1 MDEFH
6 RKLAQTGLEVAAHY
20 GFALAGGHA
29 VNVHGFLTRPS
40 ADVDLFGALDADL
53 ATASAEVVSRYRA
66 IGLAV
71 TVEHESKYYVR
82 LTVADPDTD
91 RESKVELVADIRLR
105 EPVRMAIGP
114 VLHPDDVAAG
124 KIEALFSRAECR
136 DFIDVD
142 ALLRSGRFTRNRLL
156 ALAEQRDAGFD
167 RTVFAQML
175 VGIGRFPDAEFAR
188 YDISPERTAAI
199 RAAIR
204 QWHDE
209 LLS

>member
-6 RKLAQTGLEVAAHY
+6 RKLAYTGLQVAARY

-29 VNVHGFLTRPS
+29 VNAHGFLTRPS

-53 ATASAEVVSRYRA
+53 ANASAEVVSQYQA
-66 IGLAV
+66 SGLAV
-71 TVEHESKYYVR
+71 TMEHESEYYVR
-82 LTVADPDTD
+82 LTVTDPETG

-142 ALLRSGRFTRNRLL
+142 ALLRSGHFTRDRLL
-156 ALAEQRDAGFD
+156 TLAEQRDVGFD
-167 RTVFAQML
+167 RKVFAQML
-175 VGIGRFPDAEFAR
+175 LGISRFPEAEFTR
-188 YDISPERTAAI
+188 YGVSLEQTTAI
-199 RAAIR
+199 RSTMR
-204 QWHDE
+204 EWHDE
-209 LLS
+209 LSP